1 MKKATLLGVSEAS
14 IAIIFDVLEEE
25 YAVTHFD
32 IHLNIATDVVPSLP
46 FKIIHF
52 VIRPLHEKIHSD
64 EKVFF
69 GVASPNNKR
78 SVFDDFLVSQEINKD
93 RYRTLIH
100 SKSSIARSSIIEKG
114 VLIESHVVV
123 SSQSHIDFG
132 VFIKRGSVVG
142 HHNRIGAFTDINPG
156 VTLSGKVSI
165 GTSCII
171 GSGTVVKDNITI
183 GDNTIIGIGSV
194 VTKDIPANCVAYGNP
209 CKVIKENSVSR
220 SFLV

>member
-14 IAIIFDVLEEE
+14 IAVIFDVLEEE
-25 YAVTHFD
+25 YAVKNFD

-46 FKIIHF
+46 FKTIEYK
-52 VIRPLHEKIHSD
+52 IRPLFEKIHSD

-78 SVFDDFLVSQEINKD
+78 SVFNDFLVTQEIDKD

-100 SKSSIARSSIIEKG
+100 SKSSIASSAVIEKG

-123 SSQSHIDFG
+123 SSQSLIEFG

-156 VTLSGKVSI
+156 VTLSGKVTV
-165 GTSCII
+165 GASCII
-171 GSGTVVKDNITI
+171 GSGAVVKDNITI
-183 GDNTIIGIGSV
+183 GANTIIGVGSV
-194 VTKDIPANCVAYGNP
+194 VTKDIPANSVAYGNP
-209 CKVIKENSVSR
+209 CKVVR
-220 SFLV
+220 SN